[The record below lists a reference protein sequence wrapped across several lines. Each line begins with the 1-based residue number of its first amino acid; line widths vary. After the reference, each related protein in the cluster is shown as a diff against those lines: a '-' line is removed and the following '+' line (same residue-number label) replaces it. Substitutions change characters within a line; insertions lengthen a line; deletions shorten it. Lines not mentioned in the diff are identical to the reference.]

1 MQLMFSTIFMW
12 VTERVIGL
20 ETEKYKAKLDNM
32 TSFGEMIQLELK
44 Q

>member
-1 MQLMFSTIFMW
+1 MCSTIW
-12 VTERVIGL
+12 TWITERVIEL
-20 ETEKYKAKLDNM
+20 ETEKYKTKLDNM

>member
-1 MQLMFSTIFMW
+1 MISTIWMW

-20 ETEKYKAKLDNM
+20 ETEKYKVKLDNM